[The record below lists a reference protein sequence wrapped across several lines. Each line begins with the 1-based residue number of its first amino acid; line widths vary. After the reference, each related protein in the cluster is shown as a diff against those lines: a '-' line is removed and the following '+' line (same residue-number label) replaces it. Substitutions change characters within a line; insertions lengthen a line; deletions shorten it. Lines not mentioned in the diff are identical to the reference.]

1 MSDTYSQENISKV
14 KKSGFESLAAMA
26 ELSAAELQS
35 ALEADAPIDDVQ
47 VEALHADASEALDN
61 ALLMEKKVLTHASPL
76 LPNLIQQ
83 APDSRTSGYL
93 DLFGERAIRYA
104 SPGDV
109 ASKFSPAAYL
119 VQLYHH
125 AHSLYPKDSAWH
137 IDTRRPDLKALVLSQ
152 TNLDAPVSALS
163 LSNDI
168 LLEKAVSFTEQGN
181 EKGDENAVLRELAD
195 DLASSCL
202 PYHHHYGRLR
212 AVLAHKSPDLQHL
225 REAPLVLQQISKASL
240 ASIHYNIPPALHRFL
255 IDPIDD
261 NNAADKFAEYFPG
274 TSPEAMIHPY
284 QLRFWSG
291 LSDAELHD
299 FMGSLDHSE
308 YVGNTL
314 TVRFD
319 GEIVKLTVEGVKE
332 QGHIE
337 YLRLY
342 PMGDD
347 GWEVAVKYKKVFH
360 DYNWFRISEF
370 NGEAKHRAKLSSR
383 DHGDEKLVAGKEYR
397 TTFTYA
403 YDRLTEPFI
412 VETQCGKSTH
422 YTYRH
427 RFHFQCLSPALY
439 LLRLYKL
446 ICLHKATRLPLRV
459 LEDIINSVDPKQVTQ
474 HTLAVLFQSAQS
486 VREYGISHEDALL
499 LARGDISTT
508 ARQGEISQF
517 DRLFNNPPLVPEGF
531 LFDDTL
537 VFLNPEL
544 ATEENGSVLATLRR
558 ACQVDEEGL
567 YELGLCLAA
576 AEGKKVTV
584 RKRKSQVSRLY
595 TLSLWARL
603 HGLRPA
609 ELRQLLT
616 LVGLPKELFLESADC
631 WLQLFQKLSATV
643 KWLAK
648 HNWTVHDLHLMTR
661 SVTDIAAS
669 AQILNLQRD
678 MKAALDRVQLP
689 DAPSDTQLEAYT
701 RALTPVID
709 STFNLGA
716 ETAAQALLHWADQGK
731 PGGLTLL
738 SACTTLCENDS
749 AVGLADVTAFTYGL
763 AQRALIVHAC
773 DLGADALDMLVQRP
787 WRLLGATQG
796 KDRRATVLDLSLH
809 TIMALADFSDWLK
822 HLPDPDGAGG
832 GLLAALSEEGDVTLE
847 SLAKATGMA
856 PVALAQAAEHAH
868 QRNQVKD
875 PKKLSHWSEI
885 DALRQWTGLASALDV
900 MPAALGDLLKLDFAA
915 PVSSD
920 ESWALWASVANA
932 FVAGLNTSRMAQ
944 VQSEVLAPMSHAL
957 SGFVAARQGVTR
969 DRLDQYLLLD
979 TANGPQ
985 VITSRIAEAT
995 TAVQT
1000 FIHRCLNQPE
1010 DKLALASEVV
1020 SREFFRDWTRWNAR
1034 YATWSA
1040 GQMLMYYPE
1049 NYIDP
1054 VMRFGQTQ
1062 AMDDMLQAL
1071 GQAQINHD
1079 TVGDAF
1085 QGYLSAFEQVADLE
1099 TVSGYHDS
1107 REENSGRSYFVGRGR
1122 GTLGEYW
1129 WRTLDESKR
1138 SVDGVLPANA
1148 WSSWTKIDL
1157 TPQVVGGLIRPVVFR
1172 ERLYLGWVECE
1183 SQVISR
1189 DDKGVPKTTV
1199 SRWTFKLSWRRYDG
1213 NWSTPLDYALG
1224 IGKGVVEKDLA
1235 LLLCARPGRNCLT
1248 MALYSRS
1255 DRQTSPSVIHAGL
1268 EIYDDLKTS
1277 PVDGRPILER
1287 VPHWLDTNSQAGM
1300 CAVYDDRGDPVVRTG
1315 MSLQAGTTVPQ
1326 DFVKFQAKLS
1336 RQPEISAAGEGQQYE
1351 LVLNSILEVD
1361 TKRPQYPNKW
1371 ATVLVNH
1378 YSELTNQESR
1388 FDMLVGGR
1396 YGAAMAHTTKRVTTI
1411 YVCLSR
1417 DRVLAEV
1424 KRPDTIEEV
1433 TAYLAVKNGTV
1444 EQGNKHG
1451 EHYYCMKFSVPFRD
1465 LGDVRLH
1472 FRRKGETSFGGYYGL
1487 RWLLND
1493 VDSPVMSR
1501 PPAEYRNP
1509 MGIVRASD
1517 VSCTVYGA
1525 DGIGL
1530 FTSKATQDFDASA
1543 SGHTI
1548 SFNLRAAIGRLGDWE
1563 GKDAATLRVRYQFG
1577 VGKYRDYLI
1586 RVSKADDILTTA
1598 VIGFTAKG
1606 AQYLERKGWV
1616 TRLNTLFARQL
1627 TERAVSGLDQILS
1640 YTTQNLPEPGIG
1652 VTARLTLPT
1661 YIQNSHGTHRSVE
1674 IVLAHSKTQH
1684 TVLWKGA
1691 LSDDADTVVDVTFAS
1706 GATFEKTKRYYLQ
1719 IRYQKYKH
1727 NAEKDSIIIDS
1738 ADLKVLQSSAIA
1750 LPNSKKL
1757 SPNNVKAVEVMPR
1770 EATVPMDFTGANA
1783 LYFWELFYYAP
1794 MMVMQR
1800 FLQEERYDH
1809 AEQWLRYIF
1818 NPLGYG
1824 DGAGHASRLWNVR
1837 PLEEDSSWND
1847 EPLRSL
1853 DPDAVAQNDPM
1864 HYKLNAFM
1872 RLLDINIGRGDAAYR
1887 KLERD
1892 SLAQAKMW
1900 YQRALELLGDAPWT
1914 PPATGWKEPLLGQL
1928 ASSEACNRR
1937 LDQLEC
1943 LTRGVQSAANK
1954 VPAQVDFLPEANRV
1968 MLGYWETLRL
1978 RLYNL
1983 RNNLSL
1989 DGQPLNLP
1997 LYAERGDPKAL
2008 LAAAVAAQAGGEGAL
2023 PEINGV
2029 PALRFTHLLD
2039 GARTMVSQLIQFGST
2054 LQGILERQDAEALA
2068 SLLTTQGAE
2077 LAQSNVVLVEQ
2088 RLNELAAERVTLEKS
2103 LESATLRRDH
2113 YQGLYEAN
2121 ISSREMHALNLQTA
2135 AGTIASG
2142 GTLLEASAA
2151 IVSTMP
2157 NIFGLA
2163 NGGGKPGSPLK
2174 AASKTANVLSQIQT
2188 LAASRISQEES
2199 YRRRRVD
2206 WNHQCKMAEKDMA
2219 MIQAQLEALDVRE
2232 TSAQMQLAH
2241 QRTQSAHAEAQLAL
2255 HHGKFTGKAMYS
2267 WLRARLASIFYTY
2280 YDLAVTRCVMAQ
2292 NALQWEMGDPT
2303 TTYLRTGT
2311 WNGAWAGLLCGEGL
2325 MLALGQ
2331 MDNAW
2336 TQWQMR
2342 EMEVTR
2348 TVSLAKLMRGK
2359 LQVGKQV
2366 VTLGDAVKA
2375 LISGKTVDVDARLAL
2390 CELSMTSEG
2399 LLSIQVGLKSLNL
2412 AAGFEQ
2418 SKSRRVRSIAVTL
2431 PGLMGPY
2438 QNVHA
2443 RLTTSAKGLPVG
2455 CDQSAIS
2462 HAVKDTGMFT
2472 ELNGYP
2478 FMRQGIQLLPFE
2490 GLRIPAPTDVDET
2503 TLTLHFRSANQ
2514 DQKALLESLSNIILD
2529 VQFTVR

>member
-1 MSDTYSQENISKV
+1 M
-14 KKSGFESLAAMA
+14 
-26 ELSAAELQS
+26 
-35 ALEADAPIDDVQ
+35 
-47 VEALHADASEALDN
+47 
-61 ALLMEKKVLTHASPL
+61 
-76 LPNLIQQ
+76 
-83 APDSRTSGYL
+83 
-93 DLFGERAIRYA
+93 
-104 SPGDV
+104 
-109 ASKFSPAAYL
+109 
-119 VQLYHH
+119 
-125 AHSLYPKDSAWH
+125 
-137 IDTRRPDLKALVLSQ
+137 
-152 TNLDAPVSALS
+152 
-163 LSNDI
+163 
-168 LLEKAVSFTEQGN
+168 
-181 EKGDENAVLRELAD
+181 
-195 DLASSCL
+195 
-202 PYHHHYGRLR
+202 
-212 AVLAHKSPDLQHL
+212 
-225 REAPLVLQQISKASL
+225 
-240 ASIHYNIPPALHRFL
+240 
-255 IDPIDD
+255 
-261 NNAADKFAEYFPG
+261 
-274 TSPEAMIHPY
+274 
-284 QLRFWSG
+284 
-291 LSDAELHD
+291 
-299 FMGSLDHSE
+299 
-308 YVGNTL
+308 
-314 TVRFD
+314 
-319 GEIVKLTVEGVKE
+319 
-332 QGHIE
+332 
-337 YLRLY
+337 
-342 PMGDD
+342 
-347 GWEVAVKYKKVFH
+347 
-360 DYNWFRISEF
+360 
-370 NGEAKHRAKLSSR
+370 
-383 DHGDEKLVAGKEYR
+383 
-397 TTFTYA
+397 
-403 YDRLTEPFI
+403 
-412 VETQCGKSTH
+412 
-422 YTYRH
+422 
-427 RFHFQCLSPALY
+427 
-439 LLRLYKL
+439 
-446 ICLHKATRLPLRV
+446 
-459 LEDIINSVDPKQVTQ
+459 LEDIIESVDPKQITSN
-474 HTLAVLFQSAQS
+474 TLAVLFQSAQS
-486 VREYGISHEDALL
+486 VREFGISHEDALL
-499 LARGDISTT
+499 LARGNLSTT
-508 ARQGEISQF
+508 AREGETSQF
-517 DRLFNNPPLVPEGF
+517 DRLFNNPPLAPGGF
-531 LFDDTL
+531 QFDDQL
-537 VFLNPEL
+537 VSLNPAL
-544 ATEENGSVLATLRR
+544 AEKEDGSVLATLRR

-576 AEGKKVTV
+576 AEGKKVKV
-584 RKRKSQVSRLY
+584 RRKISQVSGLY

-616 LVGLPKELFLESADC
+616 LLGLPKELFLESADC
-631 WLQLFQKLSATV
+631 WLQLLQRLSATV

-648 HNWTVHDLHLMTR
+648 RNWTVHDLHLMTR
-661 SVTDIAAS
+661 PVTDIAAS

-701 RALTPVID
+701 RALTPVIA

-738 SACTTLCENDS
+738 SACTTLRENDAS
-749 AVGLADVTAFTYGL
+749 VGLAGVTAFTYGL

-796 KDRRATVLDLSLH
+796 EDPRATVLDLSLH

-885 DALRQWTGLASALDV
+885 DALRQWTGLATALDV

-1010 DKLALASEVV
+1010 DKLALVSEVV
-1020 SREFFRDWTRWNAR
+1020 GREFFRDWTRWNAR

-1054 VMRFGQTQ
+1054 IVRFGQTQ

-1122 GTLGEYW
+1122 GTVGEYW

-1148 WSSWTKIDL
+1148 WSSWTKIEL
-1157 TPQVVGGLIRPVVFR
+1157 TPQVVEGLIRPVVFR

-1189 DDKGVPKTTV
+1189 DEKGEPKTTV
-1199 SRWTFKLSWRRYDG
+1199 SRWSFKLSWRRYDG
-1213 NWSTPLDYALG
+1213 NWSTPQDYPIEIHGA
-1224 IGKGVVEKDLA
+1224 IDKQDLA

-1248 MALYSRS
+1248 MALYSRKGEP
-1255 DRQTSPSVIHAGL
+1255 QPANVELPGL
-1268 EIYDDLKTS
+1268 EIHDDLTS
-1277 PVDGRPILER
+1277 KSIEIAPVVTR
-1287 VPHWLDTNSQAGM
+1287 VEKWLDTQSHVGM
-1300 CAVYDDRGDPVVRTG
+1300 CAIYDESGDPVAQPAMSPHAGSAIPTG
-1315 MSLQAGTTVPQ
+1315 FSSFLT
-1326 DFVKFQAKLS
+1326 KLS
-1336 RQPEISAAGEGQQYE
+1336 QQPQVHLDGNRQNYDLAFGCT
-1351 LVLNSILEVD
+1351 LEVD
-1361 TKRPQYPNKW
+1361 AQRPSFPNKW
-1371 ATVLVNH
+1371 ATALVAHYPVLANDN
-1378 YSELTNQESR
+1378 SMRE
-1388 FDMLVGGR
+1388 MLVESPN
-1396 YGAAMAHTTKRVTTI
+1396 GAAVLRTEGDASYV
-1411 YVCLSR
+1411 YVCLSYQRLRELDPFSFLSGSVIAREGREIAKLKYVR
-1417 DRVLAEV
+1417 DA
-1424 KRPDTIEEV
+1424 T
-1433 TAYLAVKNGTV
+1433 GT
-1444 EQGNKHG
+1444 
-1451 EHYYCMKFSVPFRD
+1451 YYCLKVESGNSLD
-1465 LGDVRLH
+1465 LEAVRLT
-1472 FRRKGETSFGGYYGL
+1472 FYNTGFYSPTFSL
-1487 RWLLND
+1487 RQLLD
-1493 VDSPVMSR
+1493 AMSSPVRSIT
-1501 PPAEYRNP
+1501 PSTYFNNI
-1509 MGIVRASD
+1509 GIVPASK
-1517 VSCTVYGA
+1517 VSCTIYSA
-1525 DGIGL
+1525 DGL
-1530 FTSKATQDFDASA
+1530 RSYTSKATQNYDPFERSYSIHFNVRAPIGSMADWKEADGAS
-1543 SGHTI
+1543 H
-1548 SFNLRAAIGRLGDWE
+1548 
-1563 GKDAATLRVRYQFG
+1563 KVRFQFG
-1577 VGKYRDYLI
+1577 TNRYRDYVI
-1586 RVSKADDILTTA
+1586 QVNKAPDSLRTA
-1598 VIGFTAKG
+1598 VIGATAQG

-1661 YIQNSHGTHRSVE
+1661 YIQKSHGTHRSVE

-1892 SLAQAKMW
+1892 SLAQAKIW
-1900 YQRALELLGDAPWT
+1900 YQRALELLGDAPWN

-1943 LTRGVQSAANK
+1943 LTRGVQSAADK
-1954 VPAQVDFLPEANRV
+1954 APAQVDFLPEANRV

-2054 LQGILERQDAEALA
+2054 MQGILERQDAEALA

-2077 LAQSNVVLVEQ
+2077 LAQSNVALFEQ

-2113 YQGLYEAN
+2113 YHGLYEAN
-2121 ISSREMHALNLQTA
+2121 ISSREMHALELQMN
-2135 AGTIASG
+2135 AGVISSG
-2142 GTLLEASAA
+2142 ANLLEASAA
-2151 IVSTMP
+2151 IASLMP
-2157 NIFGLA
+2157 TIFGLA
-2163 NGGGKPGSPLK
+2163 NGGGKPESPVK
-2174 AASKTANVLSQIQT
+2174 AAAKTANVLAQIQT

-2280 YDLAVTRCVMAQ
+2280 YDLAVTRCLMAQ
-2292 NALQWEMGDPT
+2292 SALQWEMGDT

-2331 MDNAW
+2331 MDHAW

-2342 EMEVTR
+2342 ELEVTR
-2348 TVSLAKLMRGK
+2348 TVSLAKVMHGNLK
-2359 LQVGKQV
+2359 VGTQD
-2366 VTLGDAVKA
+2366 VTLGEAVQA
-2375 LISGKTVDVDARLAL
+2375 LITGKTVAVDTGLPL
-2390 CELSMTSEG
+2390 CELSMSGEG
-2399 LLSIQVGLKSLNL
+2399 TLSIQFGLKSLNL

-2418 SKSRRVRSIAVTL
+2418 STSRRVRSIAVTL

-2443 RLTTSAKGLPVG
+2443 RLTTSARGLPVG

>member
-14 KKSGFESLAAMA
+14 KKAGFESLAAMA
-26 ELSAAELQS
+26 ELSTAELQS

-47 VEALHADASEALDN
+47 VEVLHADASDARDN
-61 ALLMEKKVLTHASPL
+61 ALIMEKKVLTHASPL
-76 LPNLIQQ
+76 LPTVIQQ
-83 APDSRTSGYL
+83 TPDPHTSNYL
-93 DLFGERAIRYA
+93 DLFGNRAIRYA
-104 SPGDV
+104 SPSDV

-125 AHSLYPKDSAWH
+125 AQSLYPKESAWH
-137 IDTRRPDLKALVLSQ
+137 IDTRRPDLKTLVLSQ
-152 TNLDAPVSALS
+152 TNLDTPVSALS

-168 LLEKAVSFTEQGN
+168 LLEKAISLVEDGN
-181 EKGDENAVLRELAD
+181 ENAVLRGLAE
-195 DLASSCL
+195 DLGSRCL

-212 AVLAHKSPDLQHL
+212 AVLTHKSPDLQHL
-225 REAPLVLQQISKASL
+225 REAPLVMQQIPKASL
-240 ASIHYNIPPALHRFL
+240 ASIHYDIPPALHRFL
-255 IDPIDD
+255 IDPIDE
-261 NNAADKFAEYFPG
+261 NNAEEKYAEYFPG
-274 TSPEAMIHPY
+274 TSPATMMDPY
-284 QLRFWSG
+284 QLRVWSG
-291 LSDAELHD
+291 LSDAELQD
-299 FMGSLDHSE
+299 FMGSLDYSE

-314 TVRFD
+314 TARIGGDMF
-319 GEIVKLTVEGVKE
+319 KLTVEAVKD
-332 QGHIE
+332 QGHFE
-337 YLRLY
+337 YLRIY
-342 PMGDD
+342 PTGDD
-347 GWEVAVKYKKVFH
+347 GWEVAVKFKEVSGGSH
-360 DYNWFRISEF
+360 WFRISEF
-370 NGEAKHRAKLSSR
+370 NGDKASRAEFSTRENGEEALIK
-383 DHGDEKLVAGKEYR
+383 GKEYR
-397 TTFTYA
+397 STFNYA

-412 VETQCGKSTH
+412 VETRRGASGWF
-422 YTYRH
+422 TYRH
-427 RFHFQCLSPALY
+427 RFHLERLSPALY
-439 LLRLYKL
+439 LLRLHKL
-446 ICLHKATRLPLRV
+446 ISLHKATQLPRRV
-459 LEDIINSVDPKQVTQ
+459 LEDIIDSVDPKQITQ
-474 HTLAVLFQSAQS
+474 NTLAVLFQSAQS
-486 VREYGISHEDALL
+486 VREYGISYEDALL

-508 ARQGEISQF
+508 AREGEISQF
-517 DRLFNNPPLVPEGF
+517 DRLFNNPPLVPESF
-531 LFDDTL
+531 LFDETL
-537 VFLNPEL
+537 VYLNPEF

-576 AEGKKVTV
+576 AEGEKVTV
-584 RKRKSQVSRLY
+584 RRIRTQVSRLY

-616 LVGLPKELFLESADC
+616 LLGLPKELFLESADC
-631 WLQLFQKLSATV
+631 WLQLFQRLSATV

-648 HNWTVHDLHLMTR
+648 RNWTVHDLHLMTR
-661 SVTDIAAS
+661 PVTDIAAS

-701 RALTPVID
+701 RALTPVIA

-738 SACTTLCENDS
+738 SACTTLRENDAS
-749 AVGLADVTAFTYGL
+749 VGLAGVTAFTYGL

-796 KDRRATVLDLSLH
+796 EDPRATVLDLSLH

-915 PVSSD
+915 PASSD
-920 ESWALWASVANA
+920 ESWALWANIANA

-957 SGFVAARQGVTR
+957 SGFVAARQRVTR

-995 TAVQT
+995 TAVQA
-1000 FIHRCLNQPE
+1000 FINRCLTQPE
-1010 DKLALASEVV
+1010 DKSALVSEVV
-1020 SREFFRDWTRWNAR
+1020 GREFFRDWTRWNAR

-1040 GQMLMYYPE
+1040 GQLLMYYPE

-1054 VMRFGQTQ
+1054 IVRFGQTQ

-1122 GTLGEYW
+1122 GTVGEYW

-1148 WSSWTKIDL
+1148 WSSWTKIEL

-1189 DDKGVPKTTV
+1189 NDKGVPTTTV
-1199 SRWTFKLSWRRYDG
+1199 SRWSFKLSWRRYDG
-1213 NWSTPLDYALG
+1213 NWSTPQDYPIDIHGAIEKQDLG
-1224 IGKGVVEKDLA
+1224 

-1248 MALYSRS
+1248 MALYSRKGEP
-1255 DRQTSPSVIHAGL
+1255 QPANVELPGL
-1268 EIYDDLKTS
+1268 EIHDDLKS
-1277 PVDGRPILER
+1277 KPIKILPVVTR
-1287 VPHWLDTNSQAGM
+1287 VRKWLDTQSHIGM
-1300 CAVYDDRGDPVVRTG
+1300 CAIYDEGSDPVIQPG
-1315 MSLQAGTTVPQ
+1315 MLP
-1326 DFVKFQAKLS
+1326 
-1336 RQPEISAAGEGQQYE
+1336 AAGSVPPTGFSVFSTRLSQQPQIHLDDHCQNYE
-1351 LVLNSILEVD
+1351 LTFGCTLDVD
-1361 TKRPQYPNKW
+1361 AQRPRVPNKW
-1371 ATVLVNH
+1371 ATALVTR
-1378 YSELTNQESR
+1378 YPELANDNSMCE
-1388 FDMLVGGR
+1388 MLVDSPH
-1396 YGAAMAHTTKRVTTI
+1396 GAAISRSEGNTRFVYFCVKAWHFREAVFGSDFVTS
-1411 YVCLSR
+1411 VR
-1417 DRVLAEV
+1417 DHHHKKSADIEDVLD
-1424 KRPDTIEEV
+1424 DT
-1433 TAYLAVKNGTV
+1433 G
-1444 EQGNKHG
+1444 
-1451 EHYYCMKFSVPFRD
+1451 HYRCMKFQVNMSHSLASASVDFQGRFSVVNKTYS
-1465 LGDVRLH
+1465 LLQ
-1472 FRRKGETSFGGYYGL
+1472 
-1487 RWLLND
+1487 LLNA
-1493 VDSPVMSR
+1493 VPSSVRKLQPSSYVR
-1501 PPAEYRNP
+1501 R
-1509 MGIVRASD
+1509 MGIVPASE
-1517 VSCTVYGA
+1517 VSCTVYSA
-1525 DGIGL
+1525 DRSH
-1530 FTSKATQDFDASA
+1530 FYTSKATRNYDPFES
-1543 SGHTI
+1543 SYSIH
-1548 SFNLRAAIGRLGDWE
+1548 FNIRAPIGSMADW
-1563 GKDAATLRVRYQFG
+1563 KDTDGAAHKVRFQFG
-1577 VGKYRDYLI
+1577 TGNYRDYLI
-1586 RVSKADDILTTA
+1586 HVNKAPDNLRTA
-1598 VIGFTAKG
+1598 VIGATAYG
-1606 AQYLERKGWV
+1606 AQYLERRGWV

-1691 LSDDADTVVDVTFAS
+1691 LSDDAETVVDVTFAS

-1770 EATVPMDFTGANA
+1770 EAAVPMDFTGANA

-1954 VPAQVDFLPEANRV
+1954 APAQVDFLPEANRV

-2054 LQGILERQDAEALA
+2054 MQGILERQDAEALA

-2077 LAQSNVVLVEQ
+2077 LAQSNVALFEQ

-2113 YQGLYEAN
+2113 YHGLYEAN
-2121 ISSREMHALNLQTA
+2121 ISSREMHALELQMN
-2135 AGTIASG
+2135 AGVISSG
-2142 GTLLEASAA
+2142 ANLLEASAA
-2151 IVSTMP
+2151 IASLMP
-2157 NIFGLA
+2157 TIFGLA
-2163 NGGGKPGSPLK
+2163 NGGGKPESPVK
-2174 AASKTANVLSQIQT
+2174 AAAKTANVLAQIQT

-2280 YDLAVTRCVMAQ
+2280 YDLAVTRCLMAQ
-2292 NALQWEMGDPT
+2292 SALQWEMGDT

-2331 MDNAW
+2331 MDHAW

-2342 EMEVTR
+2342 ELEVTR
-2348 TVSLAKLMRGK
+2348 TVSLAKVMHGNLK
-2359 LQVGKQV
+2359 VGTQD
-2366 VTLGDAVKA
+2366 VTLGEAVQA
-2375 LISGKTVDVDARLAL
+2375 LITGKTVAVDTGLPL
-2390 CELSMTSEG
+2390 CELSMSGEG
-2399 LLSIQVGLKSLNL
+2399 TLSIQFGLKSLNL

-2418 SKSRRVRSIAVTL
+2418 STSRRVRSIAVTL

-2443 RLTTSAKGLPVG
+2443 RLTTSARGLPVG